1 MRPVSTSVI
10 SGLQHLLEN
19 LARGGLTCSGRR
31 PGIPQ
36 TCRTARPEVRSRT
49 QRRGRPSGISAGESS
64 TSSNPMNVSKW
75 GLRPPARV
83 SCRTGLQGYGVT
95 GLRGY
100 ERSPCELHK
109 HRARHLP
116 RSLSLSPCDSV
127 RGMVLPKRRSRRPQ
141 SNDFCAHVLCKAVTQ
156 PKTKRQLLSRGCQ
169 RHTRSLEVGPRGRI
183 RRWH

>member
-1 MRPVSTSVI
+1 MDLTAKSWGDPSRQPSFSHSVPMRAFSTSVI

-83 SCRTGLQGYGVT
+83 SCRTGLQGLRGYGVT

-127 RGMVLPKRRSRRPQ
+127 PWNGSTK
-141 SNDFCAHVLCKAVTQ
+141 TQ
-156 PKTKRQLLSRGCQ
+156 
-169 RHTRSLEVGPRGRI
+169 GPPSSE
-183 RRWH
+183 

>member
-1 MRPVSTSVI
+1 MRAFSTSVI

-31 PGIPQ
+31 SGIPQ

-83 SCRTGLQGYGVT
+83 SCRTGLQGYGAT
-95 GLRGY
+95 GLR
-100 ERSPCELHK
+100 K
-109 HRARHLP
+109 K
-116 RSLSLSPCDSV
+116 SLRTAQASSTAPTTEPFSESV
-127 RGMVLPKRRSRRPQ
+127 RQRPVEWFYQNAGAAVLRVTTFVLTFYAKRLLNRRQ
-141 SNDFCAHVLCKAVTQ
+141 SGSCYRADVNV
-156 PKTKRQLLSRGCQ
+156 
-169 RHTRSLEVGPRGRI
+169 I
-183 RRWH
+183 RVHWR